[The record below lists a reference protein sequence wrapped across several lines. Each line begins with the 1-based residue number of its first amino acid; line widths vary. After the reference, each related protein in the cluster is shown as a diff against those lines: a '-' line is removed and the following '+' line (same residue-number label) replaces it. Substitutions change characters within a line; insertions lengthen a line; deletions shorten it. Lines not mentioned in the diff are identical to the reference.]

1 MKKEKIDK
9 AYTSDDYETCC
20 FCSNSRKRFVIDGN
34 ELTAEYIWTLNQ
46 EQREELIDKIIKK
59 IRIDGFPYKQ
69 LLKHIYDDDNYI
81 SNQLQKLKK
90 ADPESV
96 MKNRYLVVR

>member
-9 AYTSDDYETCC
+9 AYTSDDYETCW
-20 FCSNSRKRFVIDGN
+20 FCSNNRKRFVIDGN

-59 IRIDGFPYKQ
+59 IRIDGFP
-69 LLKHIYDDDNYI
+69 
-81 SNQLQKLKK
+81 
-90 ADPESV
+90 
-96 MKNRYLVVR
+96 